1 MCWKELLNKLLTDNQ
16 SHTRDLLVLQNELH
30 NYQRQLDEKTRQIT
44 ELHTNN
50 RDLKEKIEDMLI
62 QTRTDIQNISSK
74 YNMPQ
79 LEAMKQEL
87 ENLTK
92 ELEVKLGWLAKV
104 VLKTLILQESEQ
116 ERFSLIK
123 KLESQGNDKLEK
135 WQNELASVNALLANE
150 RHQNA
155 KLLSELN
162 RRKDEV
168 VNKLNIF

>member
-1 MCWKELLNKLLTDNQ
+1 M
-16 SHTRDLLVLQNELH
+16 VLQNELH

-92 ELEVKLGWLAKV
+92 ELEVKLG
-104 VLKTLILQESEQ
+104 
-116 ERFSLIK
+116 
-123 KLESQGNDKLEK
+123 
-135 WQNELASVNALLANE
+135 
-150 RHQNA
+150 
-155 KLLSELN
+155 
-162 RRKDEV
+162 
-168 VNKLNIF
+168 

>member
-1 MCWKELLNKLLTDNQ
+1 M
-16 SHTRDLLVLQNELH
+16 
-30 NYQRQLDEKTRQIT
+30 
-44 ELHTNN
+44 
-50 RDLKEKIEDMLI
+50 
-62 QTRTDIQNISSK
+62 
-74 YNMPQ
+74 
-79 LEAMKQEL
+79 
-87 ENLTK
+87 
-92 ELEVKLGWLAKV
+92 